1 MLLSNQQI
9 ENYQNHGYLTGLEIS
24 DSEEVKT
31 FRKEFDELEVKE
43 GIEKCQIGLVD
54 YHLKHQFIWKIA
66 NHPKI
71 LDCIEQLIGPD
82 ILLLATHFFCKYGP
96 NDKFVA
102 WHQDVTYWGL
112 NPPLAVTAWYAID
125 DSDIANGCMQ
135 VIPRTHKSG
144 LVTHGKSNRSGNL
157 LSINQEIE
165 VDNTK
170 SAASV
175 NLILKAGQISIHHGH
190 LIHGSLAN
198 QSNRRRCGLTLRYV
212 PPFVQQTEENSM
224 AKKWQ
229 GILLRGQDNHQ
240 NFPNIIHPF
249 I

>member
-9 ENYQNHGYLTGLEIS
+9 ENYQNNGYLTGLEIS

-54 YHLKHQFIWKIA
+54 YHLKHEFIWKIA

-102 WHQDVTYWGL
+102 WHQDDLLGF
-112 NPPLAVTAWYAID
+112 
-125 DSDIANGCMQ
+125 
-135 VIPRTHKSG
+135 KST
-144 LVTHGKSNRSGNL
+144 VSCYC
-157 LSINQEIE
+157 
-165 VDNTK
+165 V
-170 SAASV
+170 V
-175 NLILKAGQISIHHGH
+175 
-190 LIHGSLAN
+190 
-198 QSNRRRCGLTLRYV
+198 CY
-212 PPFVQQTEENSM
+212 
-224 AKKWQ
+224 
-229 GILLRGQDNHQ
+229 
-240 NFPNIIHPF
+240 
-249 I
+249 